1 MLTDKLTLSKALA
14 MVGGTRKEAKLS
26 EIKIYRQKGNAPQ
39 DVLKVNFELVKKS
52 EQPDIFLQPYDVIE
66 VSEAGFWGKG
76 NVLEILAG
84 IFLRSTPL
92 PIPHD

>member
-1 MLTDKLTLSKALA
+1 MLTDQLTLSKALG

-39 DVLKVNFELVKKS
+39 DVLKVDFEAVKKS
-52 EQPDIFLQPYDVIE
+52 KQPDIFLQPYDVIE
-66 VSEAGFWGKG
+66 VTDTGFWEGG
-76 NVLEILAG
+76 NVLKTLAG

-92 PIPHD
+92 PIPYD